1 VKHALSAAMIIGA
14 ALLASCGTKNDANEQ
29 NLAAAISA
37 NMEGN
42 KGALCLMRSGRGAY
56 SFPSIYGKPELNNFA
71 TPVLRE
77 QLAALEK
84 VGLIRRSVGTSSVIQ
99 QDGTVFNLTPE
110 GQKYA
115 IETSRRA
122 LDPNALDEGKA
133 WTFCFAKARLDKVVG
148 WTEPD
153 PVAHQSQVTYT
164 YKVEDL
170 APWANDGRVKDAFPE
185 IAAAGKEAGEA
196 KLQVLLQ
203 QRADGWASPN

>member
-110 GQKYA
+110 GQSTRLKHHVVRSIPTRWTKGKRGTFA
-115 IETSRRA
+115 LRRR
-122 LDPNALDEGKA
+122 D
-133 WTFCFAKARLDKVVG
+133 
-148 WTEPD
+148 
-153 PVAHQSQVTYT
+153 
-164 YKVEDL
+164 
-170 APWANDGRVKDAFPE
+170 
-185 IAAAGKEAGEA
+185 
-196 KLQVLLQ
+196 
-203 QRADGWASPN
+203 